1 MNKKKWIVENYI
13 KKDGTEP
20 VEEFLDSLNHKD
32 EIKMLRCIE
41 LLEDLGINLPGP
53 HKESLGDGLLE
64 LRAKFSTNITR
75 IIYFHYEN
83 GRFILLHGFTKKDQK
98 TPASEIE
105 RAKRYREDFL
115 QRNKGLNKGGKR

>member
-1 MNKKKWIVENYI
+1 MNKNQWTVENYI

-20 VEEFLDSLNHKD
+20 VENFLDSLNPKD
-32 EIKMLRCIE
+32 EAKMLRCIE
-41 LLEDLGINLPGP
+41 LLEEFGIRLPGP

-64 LRAKFSTNITR
+64 LRAKVSTNITR

-98 TPASEIE
+98 TPPTEIA
-105 RAKRYREDFL
+105 RAKRYRDDYL
-115 QRNKGLNKGGKR
+115 NRNKGGK